1 MQHIK
6 ANITKMYATAQEA
19 GMAEAV
25 QAPGAHHPEK
35 AAAPAEVPDHDG
47 LLSIRM
53 IMILN
58 PIMMIIGMSTT
69 ITMMH
74 MMGFWTMMTR
84 GMITD

>member
-1 MQHIK
+1 
-6 ANITKMYATAQEA
+6 
-19 GMAEAV
+19 MAEAV

-35 AAAPAEVPDHDG
+35 APAPVESPDHDG

-69 ITMMH
+69 IMMMH
-74 MMGFWTMMTR
+74 MMDFWTMMTR

>member
-1 MQHIK
+1 
-6 ANITKMYATAQEA
+6 
-19 GMAEAV
+19 MAEAV

-35 AAAPAEVPDHDG
+35 AAAPVESPDRAG

-53 IMILN
+53 ITILN
-58 PIMMIIGMSTT
+58 HITMIIGMSTT

-74 MMGFWTMMTR
+74 MMDFWTMMTR

>member
-1 MQHIK
+1 
-6 ANITKMYATAQEA
+6 MYATAQEA

-35 AAAPAEVPDHDG
+35 AATPSPGENPNHAG
-47 LLSIRM
+47 LHSIRM
-53 IMILN
+53 ITILN

-69 ITMMH
+69 IMMMH
-74 MMGFWTMMTR
+74 MMDFWTMMTR